1 MQKRIMGIDPGT
13 ATVGFGVIDW
23 FGTSQMRCI
32 AAGVIS
38 TSKQLSAPERLVMIR
53 SDLKSLIE
61 QYQPDVVAVEA
72 IFFFKNAKT
81 LVPVSQARGVIL
93 EAVASSGIKV
103 AEYTPQQVK
112 LNLTGF
118 GRAEKREIQEMVARL
133 LNHEE
138 VIKPDDAADAL
149 AIAICH
155 ARIGLVDL
163 TQPVS

>member
-1 MQKRIMGIDPGT
+1 MRIMGIDPGT

-23 FGTSQMRCI
+23 LGINDLRCI

-38 TSKQLSAPERLVMIR
+38 TSKALSAGDRLVMIR
-53 SDLKSLIE
+53 SDLLSLIE
-61 QYQPDVVAVEA
+61 KYQPDVMAVEA

-93 EAVASSGIKV
+93 EAGAASGIKV

-118 GRAEKREIQEMVARL
+118 GRAEKSEIQQMVARL
-133 LNHEE
+133 LNHDE

-155 ARIGLVDL
+155 ARMGLVGAS
-163 TQPVS
+163 QPVSS